1 MVSRSSH
8 WCLSHIDRKKSTG
21 DQHLKCS
28 FEGVDVFL
36 STSVQDLRVVQS
48 ITIWLQLCPL
58 PSCLCYH
65 CIPCHWG
72 ELWCCKHTSGHGTCK
87 PQIGTQHSTK
97 APSRH
102 KLWKNVLRTN
112 VQRCRSQ
119 SSARPRKR
127 SSVFLWADFDVHLI
141 LKQIILSL
149 NRKSSKRRHGSILN
163 DQKFDSWTPKRDQSF
178 QVWNSGP
185 SPHLSKLQC
194 PVSMNFSLG
203 WFLRSSHWWRRPWD
217 SQRSRCS
224 ATWCRAAHGKGD
236 SGTPRP

>member
-102 KLWKNVLRTN
+102 KLWKKCLKN
-112 VQRCRSQ
+112 
-119 SSARPRKR
+119 KR
-127 SSVFLWADFDVHLI
+127 SAM
-141 LKQIILSL
+141 
-149 NRKSSKRRHGSILN
+149 
-163 DQKFDSWTPKRDQSF
+163 
-178 QVWNSGP
+178 
-185 SPHLSKLQC
+185 
-194 PVSMNFSLG
+194 PVSKQCQTQKTQFCFFVSWL
-203 WFLRSSHWWRRPWD
+203 WRPPYSEANHFE
-217 SQRSRCS
+217 SQQEVVKKTS
-224 ATWCRAAHGKGD
+224 WINIEW
-236 SGTPRP
+236 PEIW